1 MRNTLH
7 ISTLMSLVFL
17 LIFGLSPTRSEG
29 ALLVQT
35 HIVSGR
41 IIHKYKDNAVRL
53 DNGKLYQPS
62 RQDLIVKA
70 RVGSP
75 VTLGY
80 IIEDGNKNFFFQCA
94 NGLDS
99 LQQSQPRRIR
109 KNNIPR

>member
-7 ISTLMSLVFL
+7 ISTLISLVFL
-17 LIFGLSPTRSEG
+17 LIFGLYPSRSEG
-29 ALLVQT
+29 ALLVQA

-41 IIHKYKDNAVRL
+41 IIHKYKDHAVRL

-62 RQDLIVKA
+62 REGLIVNA

-80 IIEDGNKNFFFQCA
+80 VIEDGNKNVFFEYA
-94 NGLDS
+94 RGLHS
-99 LQQSQPRRIR
+99 LQQSQAKRIR
-109 KNNIPR
+109 NNNIPR